1 MRLADIHTIQI
12 HTTKITT
19 QLMSASRKKP
29 AASNT
34 RKVTRVN
41 PPTLELLATVAAR
54 LWKPESG
61 TKEAV
66 SRAWGLISESERYLR
81 EEIPKK
87 IREEEGR
94 IRSVSD
100 HASKEVVVA
109 IKEITSQTKKG
120 RALAYFK
127 QFLAGKTSKKGVKL
141 DKRDG
146 FRSFDEYLRDGIEKP
161 DVTRLKFRYQR
172 AFPARKKNEIV
183 REMPGRKIEL

>member
-1 MRLADIHTIQI
+1 
-12 HTTKITT
+12 
-19 QLMSASRKKP
+19 MSASRKKP
-29 AASNT
+29 AASNA
-34 RKVTRVN
+34 RKVTRLN

-81 EEIPKK
+81 EEIPQK
-87 IREEEGR
+87 IREEGERRGR
-94 IRSVSD
+94 EAQR
-100 HASKEVVVA
+100 ASKEVVVA

-161 DVTRLKFRYQR
+161 EVTRLKFRYQR
-172 AFPARKKNEIV
+172 AFPARKKIEII
-183 REMPGRKIEL
+183 REMPKRIIDISDE

>member
-1 MRLADIHTIQI
+1 
-12 HTTKITT
+12 
-19 QLMSASRKKP
+19 MSASRKKP
-29 AASNT
+29 AASNA

-87 IREEEGR
+87 IREEKV
-94 IRSVSD
+94 RS
-100 HASKEVVVA
+100 SKERERVLKEFVAA

-120 RALAYFK
+120 RALDYFK

-141 DKRDG
+141 EKREG
-146 FRSFDEYLRDGIEKP
+146 FRSFAEYFRDGIEKP
-161 DVTRLKFRYQR
+161 DVNRLKLRYQQ
-172 AFPARKKNEIV
+172 AFPVRKRNETV
-183 REMPGRKIEL
+183 REMPKRIIDISDE